1 MLCIKILDCEELLNS
16 GNKTQAKSLFNKIN
30 LQLKTSKTRIEYG
43 SRLSEKHEALKIKLF
58 GNNAKE
64 KLLPNSYSDFFS
76 ETNFDLMDYDGCA
89 HERDEVNR
97 LGKLREKLEQMA
109 DSIKFQRLRAGW
121 SGDTGAYNAK
131 IIQAEIYTYLEKYEK
146 AYTCLASEL

>member
-1 MLCIKILDCEELLNS
+1 M
-16 GNKTQAKSLFNKIN
+16 
-30 LQLKTSKTRIEYG
+30 
-43 SRLSEKHEALKIKLF
+43 
-58 GNNAKE
+58 
-64 KLLPNSYSDFFS
+64 
-76 ETNFDLMDYDGCA
+76 
-89 HERDEVNR
+89 RDEVNR
-97 LGKLREKLEQMA
+97 LGKLREKEKLEQMA